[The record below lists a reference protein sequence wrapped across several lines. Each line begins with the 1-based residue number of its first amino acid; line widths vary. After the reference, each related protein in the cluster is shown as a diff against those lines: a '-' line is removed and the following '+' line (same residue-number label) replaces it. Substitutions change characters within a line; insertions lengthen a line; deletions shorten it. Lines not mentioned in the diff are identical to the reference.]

1 MGSVSHGS
9 DWNHHVIQLC
19 HESELYIGHANTKF
33 NEQCFASVQSALTV
47 STQESLLVEKLKVE
61 LKQMELEKSQ
71 LEEKLKTIEDASNT
85 EEEEDK
91 SSSLSEERL
100 RWQME
105 KENLRKE
112 LMAKMDAE
120 REPILKEKE
129 ALENKLRL
137 IEEAGQTLSR
147 EQITTLE
154 QNLTQSQTRLADS
167 VEYILRC

>member
-1 MGSVSHGS
+1 M
-9 DWNHHVIQLC
+9 
-19 HESELYIGHANTKF
+19 
-33 NEQCFASVQSALTV
+33 LTV

-61 LKQMELEKSQ
+61 LKQIELEKSQ
-71 LEEKLKTIEDASNT
+71 LEEKLKTIEDANSNT

-91 SSSLSEERL
+91 SSTLSEERL

-112 LMAKMDAE
+112 LMAKMDSE

-137 IEEAGQTLSR
+137 IEEAGPTLTR
-147 EQITTLE
+147 EQVTALE
-154 QNLTQSQTRLADS
+154 QNLTQSQTRLVDS
-167 VEYILRC
+167 GPKLLKIPQEWVLQSAHCKCTVAHHS